1 MSHTHRTLVLRA
13 YGRTVAFAG
22 PAAALKVIRERLPPS
37 YRPSEDS
44 PQRRWRISVIGD
56 LWRCDNDDHQ
66 LALVDNLVTASE
78 IVLSDLE
85 LWVAEHARRHV
96 FVHAGCVLVDGRAVL
111 MPGRSM
117 SGKTSLT
124 AALIRTGASYWS
136 DEYAV
141 LDSRGSVRP
150 YPRLLAIRPYDGGPP
165 QRVTAADL
173 GSPTGHGPR
182 PVGLVV
188 VLRYDADAGWDVRP
202 VTRGQA
208 VLQLLD
214 NTIPARSRPRAV
226 LTALDRATEHARC
239 LAGTRGDADEAAHII
254 VAKLRNSGA

>member
-1 MSHTHRTLVLRA
+1 MSRAHRTVVLRA
-13 YGRTVAFAG
+13 YGRTVAVAG
-22 PAAALKVIRERLPPS
+22 PAAALEIVRERLPPS
-37 YRPSEDS
+37 YRSSDDS

-56 LWRCDNDDHQ
+56 LWRCDNDDDQ
-66 LALVDNLVTASE
+66 LALVDSLVTASE

-96 FVHAGCVLVDGRAVL
+96 FVHAGCVVVDGRAIL
-111 MPGRSM
+111 IPGRSM

-124 AALIRTGASYWS
+124 AALIRAGASYWS

-150 YPRLLAIRPYDGGPP
+150 YPRRLAIRPYDGSPP
-165 QRVTAADL
+165 QRVTAADI
-173 GSPTGHGPR
+173 GSPTGRGPR
-182 PVGLVV
+182 PVGMVTVV
-188 VLRYDADAGWDVRP
+188 RYDAAAGWDVHP

-226 LTALDRATEHARC
+226 LAALDRATEHAHC
-239 LAGTRGDADEAAHII
+239 LAGTRGDADEAAKII
-254 VAKLRNSGA
+254 VGQLRNSGP

>member
-1 MSHTHRTLVLRA
+1 MTRAHRTIVLRA
-13 YGRTVAFAG
+13 YGRTVAVAG
-22 PAAALKVIRERLPPS
+22 PAKALDVIRERLPPS
-37 YRPSEDS
+37 YRASDDT
-44 PQRRWRISVIGD
+44 PQRRWRVNVIGD
-56 LWRCDNDDHQ
+56 LWRADNDDNQ

-96 FVHAGCVLVDGRAVL
+96 FVHAGCVVLDGRAIL

-124 AALIRTGASYWS
+124 AALIRAGASYWS

-141 LDSRGSVRP
+141 LDSRGTVRP
-150 YPRLLAIRPYDGGPP
+150 YPRRLAIRPYDGGPP
-165 QRVTAADL
+165 HRVTAADI

-182 PVGLVV
+182 PVRLVV
-188 VLRYDADAGWDVRP
+188 VLRYDAAGGWDVHP

-226 LTALDRATEHARC
+226 LAALDRATEHARC
-239 LAGTRGDADEAAHII
+239 LAGTRGDAEEAAAII
-254 VAKLRNSGA
+254 VGELRNSGA